1 LIQFKKQALIQFVKL
16 IGLLLF
22 IVAACNEHI
31 DRPNIDFTY
40 DPESITKL
48 ESRVAS
54 ESDSLISPL
63 RIEIFDNYAV
73 VGDVRSSIFLH
84 LFDLETGRK
93 LQSFGKIGRGPGEF
107 QNIQFLQFHPDSLK
121 LYAHDASLSRTSV
134 FRFKPDIQLFD
145 YDTLL
150 QIKNDG
156 LTIEVSAMNDGRL
169 VTNGMIGNKRVA
181 IFNKN
186 GEYLYDIGK
195 LPGQLNESFNARMQA
210 HRTFSEFHF
219 KTGNIILGNMNS
231 DLIEIW
237 SPENE
242 KIKEVRG
249 PIGKD
254 PVYRFQENGHSF
266 QRTDETITS
275 YVGIT
280 SNDKYI
286 VGLYSGRT
294 KDQDYDNM
302 GSYIHVL
309 DADGNFINSYRLDYF
324 TFDIDLGKD
333 NKLYSI
339 VSTRI
344 PTIREYIIPQ

>member
-1 LIQFKKQALIQFVKL
+1 MTHFVNL
-16 IGLLLF
+16 IGLLLLT
-22 IVAACNEHI
+22 ITACSEHVN
-31 DRPNIDFTY
+31 RQNIDFTY

-48 ESRVAS
+48 ESRLAA
-54 ESDSLISPL
+54 ESDSLISAF
-63 RIEIFDNYAV
+63 RIEIFDKYAV
-73 VGDVRSSIFLH
+73 VSDIRSNIFLH
-84 LFDLETGRK
+84 LFNLESGRK
-93 LQSFGKIGRGPGEF
+93 LQTLGIGGRGPGEF

-121 LYAHDASLSRTSV
+121 LYAHDASLSRTSI
-134 FRFKPDIQLFD
+134 FRFEPDKQAFI

-150 QIKNDG
+150 HIKNDG

-169 VTNGMIGNKRVA
+169 VTNGMIGNKRAA
-181 IFNKN
+181 IFDKN

-195 LPGQLNESFNARMQA
+195 LPGQLDEPFNARMQA
-210 HRTFSEFHF
+210 HRSFTEFHF
-219 KTGNIILGNMNS
+219 KTGNILLGNMYS

-242 KIKEVRG
+242 KIREIRG
-249 PIGKD
+249 PLGKD
-254 PVYRFQENGHSF
+254 PVYRSQENGPSF
-266 QRTDETITS
+266 LRTDETITS

-280 SNDKYI
+280 SNNHYI

-302 GSYIHVL
+302 GSYIHVF
-309 DADGNFINSYRLDYF
+309 DTDGNFINAYRLDYF
-324 TFDIDLGKD
+324 TFDIDLGED

-344 PTIREYIIPQ
+344 PSIREYTIPK